1 MGKKENQPLAR
12 LSNLSSGTPEKSA
25 LIKEWLVT
33 FALNAGKV
41 LNSEELAVYE
51 ALWMRGFSDLSYQ
64 ILEAAFVLTLRE
76 KKYWPI
82 QVADVREH
90 LERTNQ
96 MALTEKAALAWEKAL
111 EYRRRFVDFDKP
123 GGLSSQAPQ
132 LSGRFGAACRASG
145 VLREVSDPDDL
156 HKWGKKRFL
165 ESYIAWT
172 TLGKDNYLL
181 PEGEIKNLLQRAA
194 QEKSL
199 PQIEYRDPPG
209 DEAA

>member
-1 MGKKENQPLAR
+1 MDKKENPPPVR
-12 LSNLSSGTPEKSA
+12 LSNPSSGTPEKPI
-25 LIKEWLVT
+25 LIREWLLT

-41 LNSEELAVYE
+41 LSQEEIGVYQ
-51 ALWMRGFSDLSYQ
+51 ALWMCGFADLSYPV
-64 ILEAAFVLTLRE
+64 LEAAFVLTLRE

-90 LERTNQ
+90 IDQTQKL
-96 MALTEKAALAWEKAL
+96 ALTEKADLAWQKAL

-123 GGLSSQAPQ
+123 GGLTSNAPQ
-132 LSGRFGAACRASG
+132 LSGRFAAACRASG

-172 TLGKDNYLL
+172 TLEKDSYLL
-181 PEGEIKNLLQRAA
+181 PDGVVKKMVAKIAH
-194 QEKSL
+194 EKSA
-199 PQIEYRDPPG
+199 PQIEYRSG
-209 DEAA
+209 DDAA

>member
-1 MGKKENQPLAR
+1 MKS
-12 LSNLSSGTPEKSA
+12 SNPSSGMPEKST
-25 LIKEWLVT
+25 LIREWLLI

-41 LNSEELAVYE
+41 LNPEEIGVYQS
-51 ALWMRGFSDLSYQ
+51 LWMKGFADLSYSE
-64 ILEAAFVLTLRE
+64 LESAFVLTLRE

-90 LERTNQ
+90 LERTNH
-96 MALTEKAALAWEKAL
+96 MALIEKADLAWQKAL

-123 GGLSSQAPQ
+123 GGLSSQAPR
-132 LSGRFGAACRASG
+132 LSGRFASACRASG

-172 TLGKDNYLL
+172 TLEKDSYLL
-181 PEGEIKNLLQRAA
+181 PDGAIKNLLEKAA
-194 QEKSL
+194 LEKAM
-199 PQIEYRDPPG
+199 PQIEYRGPG